1 MSLKLLSTKVDTTF
15 KDLSLNFASES
26 QIKEFEEDEISKK
39 KKVIKNKLAKHHIA
53 KSTKVRKNEALLPKV
68 IFYHA
73 AWKDF

>member
-1 MSLKLLSTKVDTTF
+1 MEI
-15 KDLSLNFASES
+15 N
-26 QIKEFEEDEISKK
+26 EEDEISKK